1 MAKRISAK
9 IEEYT
14 DKEGAKKG
22 KYVDIGVIMQNANGE
37 YMMLNPSV
45 DLAGVLL
52 MQNVL
57 AVNSGKE
64 ARANV
69 MCSIFDNDNQSSA
82 PAQRQQ
88 QQQQAPSQGG
98 SGGGDDG
105 FSDIPFGPVD
115 FRVY

>member
-9 IEEYT
+9 IEEYQKDGQT
-14 DKEGAKKG
+14 KG

-64 ARANV
+64 ARGNV
-69 MCSIFDNDNQSSA
+69 MCSIFDNDSQSSA

-88 QQQQAPSQGG
+88 QQQAQQTPE
-98 SGGGDDG
+98 DDH
-105 FSDIPFGPVD
+105 FPDVPF
-115 FRVY
+115 

>member
-9 IEEYT
+9 IEEYQKDGQT
-14 DKEGAKKG
+14 KG
-22 KYVDIGVIMQNANGE
+22 KYADIGVIMQNANGE

-64 ARANV
+64 ARGNV

-82 PAQRQQ
+82 LAQRQP
-88 QQQQAPSQGG
+88 QQAPAAPAL
-98 SGGGDDG
+98 GDEDE
-105 FSDIPFGPVD
+105 FLDIPFN
-115 FRVY
+115 

>member
-9 IEEYT
+9 IEEYQKDGQT
-14 DKEGAKKG
+14 KG

-45 DLAGVLL
+45 DVAGVLL

-64 ARANV
+64 ARGSV

-82 PAQRQQ
+82 PAQRQP
-88 QQQQAPSQGG
+88 QQQAAPAPS
-98 SGGGDDG
+98 DDG
-105 FSDIPFGPVD
+105 FDDIPF
-115 FRVY
+115 

>member
-9 IEEYT
+9 IEEYQKDGQT
-14 DKEGAKKG
+14 KG

-64 ARANV
+64 ARGNV

-82 PAQRQQ
+82 PAQRQPQ
-88 QQQQAPSQGG
+88 QQSPAQGG
-98 SGGGDDG
+98 SGGGD
-105 FSDIPFGPVD
+105 SDFDKIPFGPVD

>member
-9 IEEYT
+9 IEEYQKDGQT
-14 DKEGAKKG
+14 KG

-57 AVNSGKE
+57 ALNTAKE
-64 ARANV
+64 ARGNV

-82 PAQRQQ
+82 PAQRQP
-88 QQQQAPSQGG
+88 QQAPAAPAP
-98 SGGGDDG
+98 GDDD
-105 FSDIPFGPVD
+105 FNKIPF
-115 FRVY
+115 